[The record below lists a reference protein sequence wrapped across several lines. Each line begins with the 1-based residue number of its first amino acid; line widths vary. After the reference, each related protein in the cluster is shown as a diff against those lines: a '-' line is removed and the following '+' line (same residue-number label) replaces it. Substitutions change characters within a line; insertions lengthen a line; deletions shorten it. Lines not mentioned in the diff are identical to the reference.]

1 MSPAVV
7 DSDRWA
13 AIVKGVD
20 DTWLYESEGRGWW
33 GSGGGVAGRWGG
45 GRAAPKNS
53 LFQSLSV
60 DMTPLPAVVK
70 LLQHTPSF
78 LFSPPHALIL
88 PDLVWKV
95 QAGLDKFVLLFKL
108 CLSALP
114 QDTLALTVFGFI
126 VCFRPFELLHC
137 WITRS
142 SLTRHAMHSPTQ
154 TEDSAHTPTPTF
166 THPHI

>member
-1 MSPAVV
+1 MHDCMRV
-7 DSDRWA
+7 RGE
-13 AIVKGVD
+13 GV
-20 DTWLYESEGRGWW
+20 
-33 GSGGGVAGRWGG
+33 GGGWGG
-45 GRAAPKNS
+45 AVEGGGKGRRRGGAAPKNS

-78 LFSPPHALIL
+78 LFPPPHALIL
-88 PDLVWKV
+88 PDLVCKV
-95 QAGLDKFVLLFKL
+95 QAGLDEILYFCPNFVLP
-108 CLSALP
+108 ALP
-114 QDTLALTVFGFI
+114 RDTLALTVFGFI
-126 VCFRPFELLHC
+126 ACFSPFELLHC

-154 TEDSAHTPTPTF
+154 TGDSAHTPTSTF

>member
-1 MSPAVV
+1 MSG
-7 DSDRWA
+7 D
-13 AIVKGVD
+13 
-20 DTWLYESEGRGWW
+20 SEGCGWYMIVWEWGKRVVGEGGRGC
-33 GSGGGVAGRWGG
+33 GEVG
-45 GRAAPKNS
+45 GRAAPQNS

-154 TEDSAHTPTPTF
+154 TGDSAHTPTPTF